1 MRKLFILI
9 AATCFVSYLYSQD
22 AKEIVSKSYEMFNGK
37 TSQSVM
43 SMKIVRP
50 TWSRTIEMKSWS
62 KGTEYSMVL
71 ITAPAK
77 EKGQV
82 FMKRKKEMWNWV
94 PGINRMIKLPP
105 SMMSQSWMGSDFTND
120 DLVNEASIVKDY
132 TQKILGNEKISG
144 YDCYKIEMIPDPDA
158 AIVWGKVITWI
169 SKTGYM
175 TLKNEYYDEDDELIN
190 TEIASQIKKLGDR
203 TIPTKFTITP
213 EDEKDNQTILEFI
226 SIDFDIEISEDF
238 FSQQKMKSIR

>member
-1 MRKLFILI
+1 MKKVFILI
-9 AATCFVSYLYSQD
+9 AAICFVSFLYSQD
-22 AKEIVSKSYEMFNGK
+22 AKELVTKSYEMVNGK

-50 TWSRTIEMKSWS
+50 SWSRTIEMKSWS
-62 KGTEYSMVL
+62 MGTEYSMVL

-82 FMKRKKEMWNWV
+82 FLKRKKEMWNWV

-120 DLVNEASIVKDY
+120 DLVNEASIINDY
-132 TQKILGNEKISG
+132 SHKIIGDEKVG
-144 YDCYKIEMIPDPDA
+144 EYDCYKIEMTPKPDA
-158 AIVWGKVITWI
+158 PIVWGKVITYI
-169 SKTGYM
+169 SKQGYM

-190 TEIASQIKKLGDR
+190 TEIASQIKKNGNR

-213 EDEKDNQTILEFI
+213 EDEKGNQTIMEFI
-226 SIDFDIEISEDF
+226 SIEFDIEISEDF